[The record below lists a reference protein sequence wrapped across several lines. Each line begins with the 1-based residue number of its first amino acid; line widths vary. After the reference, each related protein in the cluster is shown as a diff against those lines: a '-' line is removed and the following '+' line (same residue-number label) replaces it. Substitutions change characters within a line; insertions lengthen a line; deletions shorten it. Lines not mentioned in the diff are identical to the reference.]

1 MQRRIL
7 FKTLLRKLAGCSD
20 YEQIKQENIE
30 LYHKA
35 HYDDLTGLA
44 NRLKYNCQATTILTR
59 NIKLDEPVTFVLVD
73 LDNFKMINDSHG
85 HQAGNIVLQEIARRL
100 NSLVKSRCVLAAEVG
115 RYAPISDAQACH
127 CFAARLGGDEFVM
140 VFEHMDKHEADIVGQ
155 SLIQELKAPVVING
169 IEVSVS
175 ASVGI
180 SIYPWDGDDIHALL
194 KAADLAMYT
203 AKENGKDRHVFYE
216 TYMNT
221 KVERRV
227 EIEQVIRDM
236 ITKNNIVICYQ
247 PIIETDTGNVVG
259 AEALLRGTKT
269 SDKFFN
275 PVEIITA
282 AEDANLI
289 IPLGEL
295 ILRNACRFARHCIDL
310 VGDDYGCFVSVNI
323 SAHQL
328 ADSNFALLVE
338 KTLHDCD
345 LTPDYLVL
353 EITETML
360 MQNFIESEK
369 MLEKLRNIGVRISID
384 DFGKG
389 YSSFSYLQKL
399 PIDKIKI
406 DISFIRSLGMDN
418 KANEIV
424 KGIVLMANALG
435 MHTCA
440 EGVETELQWRKLL
453 EFGCEQVQG
462 YYKHKALSEQG
473 FVDILTNNPV

>member
-1 MQRRIL
+1 M
-7 FKTLLRKLAGCSD
+7 AGCSD

-30 LYHKA
+30 LYHQA
-35 HYDDLTGLA
+35 HHDDLTGLA
-44 NRLKYNCQATTILTR
+44 NRLKYNCQASKILAHSIAL
-59 NIKLDEPVTFVLVD
+59 NEPVTFILVD

-85 HQAGNIVLQEIARRL
+85 HQAGNIVLQEIAKRL
-100 NSLVKSRCVLAAEVG
+100 TSITKSRCSLATDVG
-115 RYAPISDAQACH
+115 RYTNNPCD
-127 CFAARLGGDEFVM
+127 CFVARLGGDEFVL
-140 VFEHMDKHEADIVGQ
+140 VFEHMDKHEADIAGQ
-155 SLIQELKAPVVING
+155 SLIQELKEPVIINEV
-169 IEVSVS
+169 EVSVS

-180 SIYPWDGDDIHALL
+180 SIYPWDGSDLHTLL
-194 KAADLAMYT
+194 KSADLAMYA
-203 AKENGKDRHVFYE
+203 AKEGGKDRHVFYE
-216 TYMNT
+216 TSMNT

-227 EIEQVIRDM
+227 EIEQTVRDM
-236 ITKNNIVICYQ
+236 IAKNNIVVYYQ
-247 PIIETDTGNVVG
+247 PIIETDTGDIIG
-259 AEALLRGTKT
+259 AEALLRGTKA

-275 PVEIITA
+275 PLEIITA
-282 AEDANLI
+282 AEDTNLI

-295 ILRNACRFARHCIDL
+295 ILRNACRFARRCIDL
-310 VGDDYGCFVSVNI
+310 VGEDYGCFVSVNV

-328 ADSNFALLVE
+328 ADPDFAVLVE
-338 KTLHDCD
+338 RTLHECD

-353 EITETML
+353 EITETTL
-360 MQNFIESEK
+360 MQNFDESEK
-369 MLEKLRNIGVRISID
+369 MLEKLRDIGVRISID

-453 EFGCEQVQG
+453 EFGCEQIQG
-462 YYKHKALSEQG
+462 YYKHKALSDQD
-473 FVDILTNNPV
+473 FVEVLLQK